1 MKTPKKLQKAAS
13 STEQSTAAFSRR
25 DFITAAAATGIA
37 MGVGRPAVASAEV
50 VAPSPENSLPD
61 TKPEMYTGT
70 PSGAVLAQLKAAGV
84 RTLFHTN
91 TSGFVPFWEAIYA
104 AGDVLGPTLASIAM
118 EQGRAAVCHAFGIP
132 FEGTVDQKRRF
143 FFRIYSELASRFS

>member
-1 MKTPKKLQKAAS
+1 MKSPRKLQKAANS
-13 STEQSTAAFSRR
+13 PDESTAAFSRR

-37 MGVGRPAVASAEV
+37 MGVGQPAMASPEV
-50 VAPSPENSLPD
+50 VAPSPENSLPN

-91 TSGFVPFWEAIYA
+91 MSGFVPFFEAIYA
-104 AGDVLGPTLASIAM
+104 AGDVQVINMTHEG
-118 EQGRAAVCHAFGIP
+118 QGVAAAAGY
-132 FEGTVDQKRRF
+132 TM
-143 FFRIYSELASRFS
+143 ASRKPGILFRRPRRAQAMP